1 MRAVIIFPTEEPTMR
16 PCFCFAI
23 KIKNSRLTYIVICK
37 EQYFKIVIILPF
49 VTFFQSVDTC
59 LYTSNSEGCIYFLP
73 FQRWSNILIL
83 RTSGKRY
90 CKTCKCSIEN
100 VSYLLH
106 NHLF

>member
-49 VTFFQSVDTC
+49 VTFSKVLTRVCTPPTVKVAFISCPFSVGVISSFC
-59 LYTSNSEGCIYFLP
+59 E
-73 FQRWSNILIL
+73 QA
-83 RTSGKRY
+83 
-90 CKTCKCSIEN
+90 EN
-100 VSYLLH
+100 VIAKH
-106 NHLF
+106 ANAA